1 MDGRKLF
8 LHLFRSVVPKMRLF
22 YIKSEDGFQCHGI
35 LVARLYL
42 ELMEDAGVF
51 IVCLEELADG
61 FIFQEEPCIYF
72 FLQHIFQ
79 LSFQRN
85 WVGELVIEGYVFSHR
100 KAENT
105 VAVLR
110 NTIVFGIESCPSAYI
125 AQRRKLIKPLLKIG
139 HELFAYQGCHVLLQ
153 QILRTQYLHGIG
165 YSPQ

>member
-22 YIKSEDGFQCHGI
+22 REEGEDGFQCHGV

-51 IVCLEELADG
+51 IVCLKELADG
-61 FIFQEEPCIYF
+61 FVFQEEPCIYF

-85 WVGELVIEGYVFSHR
+85 WVGKLVIEGYIFSH
-100 KAENT
+100 
-105 VAVLR
+105 
-110 NTIVFGIESCPSAYI
+110 
-125 AQRRKLIKPLLKIG
+125 
-139 HELFAYQGCHVLLQ
+139 
-153 QILRTQYLHGIG
+153 
-165 YSPQ
+165 

>member
-51 IVCLEELADG
+51 IVSLEELADG
-61 FIFQEEPCIYF
+61 FIFQEELCIYF

-79 LSFQRN
+79 LSLQRN
-85 WVGELVIEGYVFSHR
+85 WVGELVIKGYVLSHGE
-100 KAENT
+100 AENSVSILRYT
-105 VAVLR
+105 V
-110 NTIVFGIESCPSAYI
+110 IFSIESCPSAYI
-125 AQRRKLIKPLLKIG
+125 A
-139 HELFAYQGCHVLLQ
+139 
-153 QILRTQYLHGIG
+153 
-165 YSPQ
+165 